1 MLSRRAPGDVVAHQS
16 EEDDVAGFVQIIE
29 FRTSRVNE
37 IRDLVAEMGARLG
50 TGSALRGTVTAD
62 LDRPGYYL
70 NIVEFES
77 RQSAMENSARPEVG
91 EFASRMAALC
101 DEPPRFYNLDVVEAW
116 PGGTTAATVRK
127 TVTETASVAAEIA
140 AAGAGMV
147 RQRLQQRRG
156 VAGQGG
162 GATATTEAPASEWTA
177 APPSDV
183 RPAEVVDRVVISPE
197 SDRPDSHRP
206 SF

>member
-1 MLSRRAPGDVVAHQS
+1 M
-16 EEDDVAGFVQIIE
+16 AGFVQIIE
-29 FRTSRVNE
+29 FKTSRVNE
-37 IRDLVAEMGARLG
+37 IRDLVAEMGSRLG

-70 NIVEFES
+70 NIVEFDS
-77 RQSAMENSARPEVG
+77 RHSAMENSARPEVG

-101 DEPPRFYNLDVVEAW
+101 DEPPRFYNLDVVESW
-116 PGGTTAATVRK
+116 PGGTTAATVKK

-156 VAGQGG
+156 VAGRG
-162 GATATTEAPASEWTA
+162 GATATTEATPAEPMA
-177 APPSDV
+177 GPPNDV
-183 RPAEVVDRVVISPE
+183 RTAEVVDRVVIAPE
-197 SDRPDSHRP
+197 SERPDGHRP

>member
-1 MLSRRAPGDVVAHQS
+1 M
-16 EEDDVAGFVQIIE
+16 AGFVQIIE
-29 FRTSRVNE
+29 FKTSRVNE
-37 IRDLVAEMGARLG
+37 IRDLVAEMGTRLG

-70 NIVEFES
+70 NIVEFPS

-91 EFASRMAALC
+91 EFAARMAALC

-116 PGGTTAATVRK
+116 PGGTTVATVRK

-156 VAGQGG
+156 EG
-162 GATATTEAPASEWTA
+162 GATATTEVTDPVAAPAT
-177 APPSDV
+177 DV
-183 RPAEVVDRVVISPE
+183 RAAEVVDRVVIAPE
-197 SDRPDSHRP
+197 SERPDGHRP

>member
-1 MLSRRAPGDVVAHQS
+1 M
-16 EEDDVAGFVQIIE
+16 AGFVQIIE
-29 FRTSRVNE
+29 FKTSRVNE
-37 IRDLVAEMGARLG
+37 IRDLVAEMGARTG

-101 DEPPRFYNLDVVEAW
+101 DEPPRYYNLDVVEAW
-116 PGGTTAATVRK
+116 PSGTTAATVKK
-127 TVTETASVAAEIA
+127 TVTETATVAAEIA

-156 VAGQGG
+156 LGG
-162 GATATTEAPASEWTA
+162 RVGDTPASSRPAADTSTTDSFSTAATTSSTSE
-177 APPSDV
+177 V
-183 RPAEVVDRVVISPE
+183 KPAEVVDRVVVSPVSE
-197 SDRPDSHRP
+197 P
-206 SF
+206 SEGERRF

>member
-1 MLSRRAPGDVVAHQS
+1 
-16 EEDDVAGFVQIIE
+16 VAGFVQIIE
-29 FRTSRVNE
+29 FKTSRVNE
-37 IRDLVAEMGARLG
+37 IRDLMAEMEDRLG
-50 TGSALRGTVTAD
+50 AGAALRGTVTAD

-70 NIVEFES
+70 SIVEFGS

-101 DEPPRFYNLDVVEAW
+101 DEPPRFYNLDVVQTW
-116 PGGTTAATVRK
+116 PGGTTAATVKK

-147 RQRLQQRRG
+147 RQRLQQRR
-156 VAGQGG
+156 AGGGRG
-162 GATATTEAPASEWTA
+162 GATEA
-177 APPSDV
+177 APSETGTVPTSEESS
-183 RPAEVVDRVVISPE
+183 AEVIDRVVISPE
-197 SDRPDSHRP
+197 SDYPEGQRS

>member
-1 MLSRRAPGDVVAHQS
+1 
-16 EEDDVAGFVQIIE
+16 
-29 FRTSRVNE
+29 
-37 IRDLVAEMGARLG
+37 
-50 TGSALRGTVTAD
+50 
-62 LDRPGYYL
+62 
-70 NIVEFES
+70 
-77 RQSAMENSARPEVG
+77 MENSARPEVG

-116 PGGTTAATVRK
+116 PGGTTVATVRK

-156 VAGQGG
+156 EG
-162 GATATTEAPASEWTA
+162 GATATTQVTDPVAAPAT
-177 APPSDV
+177 DV
-183 RPAEVVDRVVISPE
+183 RPAEVVDRVVIAPE
-197 SDRPDSHRP
+197 SERPDGHRP